1 MNAVVNVGFD
11 YAALDQSD
19 RDAVREAGVR
29 IRLRMART
37 AQDIIEIGRDLIA
50 VKERVG
56 HGGFIRWIEAEFG
69 MSDQSA
75 ANFMNVVRRFGGEI
89 PNGLEFKPSVLYALA
104 APSTPQHVV
113 EEVVER
119 AESGER
125 VTKDDVKA
133 LKEKYEAEN
142 ADLKSKLNDY
152 KLKEKD
158 AKATST
164 DAMQQVEELRAE
176 LNKLRDERDT
186 LKFKIN
192 QGIRPSDGKVAADPL
207 DDMGVLEKQVARIM
221 DAWNAAAPDA
231 RQEFLHRIDAPIMD
245 RQFA

>member
-1 MNAVVNVGFD
+1 MNAVVDVGFD
-11 YAALDQSD
+11 YAALDQGD

-69 MSDQSA
+69 MTDRSARSFMQVADRFASKSETVSDLTPT
-75 ANFMNVVRRFGGEI
+75 I
-89 PNGLEFKPSVLYALA
+89 LYALA
-104 APSTPQHVV
+104 APSTPEPVV
-113 EEVVER
+113 DEVVER
-119 AESGER
+119 AATGER

-176 LNKLRDERDT
+176 LNTLRDERDT

-221 DAWNAAAPDA
+221 DAWNSAAPDA
-231 RQEFLHRIDAPIMD
+231 RQEFLHRIDDPIMD